1 MLAGYMEKGQVMM
14 DRSRIV
20 SRLSEDVYDLVIVG
34 GGIYGASAAWDA
46 SLRGL
51 SVALVEKGDFAGA
64 TSSQHFKMVHGGI
77 RYLQHFDLIRIRESI
92 SERRALLRTA
102 PHLID
107 PLPIVIPTYKGS
119 FLNSKYLLGL
129 GMFVYD
135 LIAFDRNRG
144 INSRKK
150 QIPRGRLLSRSEVL
164 DMFPDIQSDG
174 LTGAALFHDAQ
185 MYNPPRFVMSLI
197 SGAVE
202 NGASVCNYMPARKFI
217 LDNNRVTG
225 IEAEDLASG
234 DSISIRGKVV
244 LNAAGPW
251 THWFINENLGIELK
265 PGVNFSRDTC
275 FLVKRKL
282 SDRFVLAVMG
292 QTRDPDSIVSR
303 EARHLFIVP
312 WRNYSLV
319 GVWHVV
325 KTEKPEAVTATRAE
339 IEAYIEEVNAAYPGL
354 NINYDEITVC
364 NWGLTLFGENEP
376 GKKDLSYGKR
386 SRLVD
391 HEIEDDIKGLVSLIG
406 VRATASRG
414 MAVKAVNLVQ
424 RKIGESRVPTKT
436 GTTPMWGGNIR
447 DFSEYMEKQFGS
459 CPVEFDKSIFLSLL
473 RNYGN
478 KYMDVVKYA
487 MEQPQLAEAFE
498 GTNVIKAEMLYA
510 AREEMAQ
517 SLSDVV
523 LRRTELGS
531 GGYPGYEILEQCA
544 ELLGDELGWD
554 NEQRKIEVDKVIGCY
569 PNISG

>member
-1 MLAGYMEKGQVMM
+1 M
-14 DRSRIV
+14 DRSRIL
-20 SRLSEDVYDLVIVG
+20 SRLSEDVYDLVIIG
-34 GGIYGASAAWDA
+34 GGIYGAYAAWDA

-77 RYLQHFDLIRIRESI
+77 RYLQHVDLIRIRESI
-92 SERRALLRTA
+92 RERRAFLRTA
-102 PHLID
+102 PHLVD
-107 PLPIVIPTYKGS
+107 PLPIVIPTYKSS
-119 FLNSKYLLGL
+119 FLNGKYLLGL

-144 INSRKK
+144 IVSRKK

-164 DMFPDIQSDG
+164 NMFPDIQPEG

-185 MYNPPRFVMSLI
+185 MYNSSRVVMSLI
-197 SGAVE
+197 RGAAE

-234 DSISIRGKVV
+234 KSIGIRGKVV

-251 THWFINENLGIELK
+251 AHWLLRENLGIELN

-282 SDRFVLAVMG
+282 SDRYVLAVMG

-325 KTEKPEAVTATRAE
+325 KPEKPEDVTATRAE
-339 IEAYIEEVNAAYPGL
+339 IETYIEEVNAAYPGL

-386 SRLVD
+386 SRLID
-391 HEIEDDIKGLVSLIG
+391 HENEDNIKGLISLIG

-414 MAVKAVNLVQ
+414 MAAKAVDQVLK
-424 RKIGESRVPTKT
+424 KISGPRIHSKT
-436 GTTPMWGGNIR
+436 GSTPIWGGNVR
-447 DFSEYMEKQFGS
+447 DFSEYMEEQFRS
-459 CPVEFDKSIFLSLL
+459 CPVEFEKPVFLSLL
-473 RNYGN
+473 RNYGS

-487 MEQPQLAEAFE
+487 MEQPQLAETFE
-498 GTNVIKAEMLYA
+498 GTNVIKAEVLYA
-510 AREEMAQ
+510 ATQEMAH

-531 GGYPGYEILEQCA
+531 GGNPGHEILMQCA
-544 ELLGDELGWD
+544 DLLGDELGWD
-554 NEQRKIEVDKVIGCY
+554 KEQRKNEIDKLIGCY

>member
-1 MLAGYMEKGQVMM
+1 
-14 DRSRIV
+14 
-20 SRLSEDVYDLVIVG
+20 
-34 GGIYGASAAWDA
+34 
-46 SLRGL
+46 
-51 SVALVEKGDFAGA
+51 
-64 TSSQHFKMVHGGI
+64 
-77 RYLQHFDLIRIRESI
+77 
-92 SERRALLRTA
+92 
-102 PHLID
+102 
-107 PLPIVIPTYKGS
+107 
-119 FLNSKYLLGL
+119 
-129 GMFVYD
+129 
-135 LIAFDRNRG
+135 
-144 INSRKK
+144 
-150 QIPRGRLLSRSEVL
+150 
-164 DMFPDIQSDG
+164 
-174 LTGAALFHDAQ
+174 
-185 MYNPPRFVMSLI
+185 
-197 SGAVE
+197 
-202 NGASVCNYMPARKFI
+202 MPARKFI

-251 THWFINENLGIELK
+251 AHWMLRENLGIELN

-303 EARHLFIVP
+303 ETRHLFIVP

-325 KTEKPEAVTATRAE
+325 KTEKPDAVTATRAE
-339 IEAYIEEVNAAYPGL
+339 IDAYIEEVNAAYPGL

-391 HEIEDDIKGLVSLIG
+391 HEIEDDIKGLISLIG

-414 MAVKAVNLVQ
+414 MAVKAVNLAQ
-424 RKIGESRVPTKT
+424 RKIGESRIPTKT
-436 GTTPMWGGNIR
+436 GSTPMRGGNIK
-447 DFSEYMEKQFGS
+447 DFSEYMDRQFGS
-459 CPVEFDKSIFLSLL
+459 CPVEFDKSVFKSLL
-473 RNYGN
+473 RNYGDQ
-478 KYMDVVKYA
+478 YMDVVKYA

-544 ELLGDELGWD
+544 DLLGDELGWD